1 MAGLIWAEP
10 ALYDLNDI
18 AEYIALDNLDAAKRL
33 IKTIFRAVETLEEFP
48 ESGRRPPELK
58 GTQYREKIVGPCRIF
73 YRQEKKKIYILYVMR
88 VERELRK
95 HLLEERKK
103 IKS

>member
-1 MAGLIWAEP
+1 MAGLIWTEP
-10 ALYDLNDI
+10 ALNDLNNI

-33 IKTIFRAVETLEEFP
+33 VKDIFHTVDILEELP
-48 ESGRRPPELK
+48 ESGRCPPELK
-58 GTQYREKIVGPCRIF
+58 GTQYREKIVGPCRVF

-95 HLLEERKK
+95 HLLDERSKR
-103 IKS
+103 KS

>member
-1 MAGLIWAEP
+1 MAGLIWTEP
-10 ALYDLNDI
+10 ALHDLNAI

-33 IKTIFRAVETLEEFP
+33 IKNIIRAVETLEEFP
-48 ESGRRPPELK
+48 ESGRCPPELK